1 MTRPPPD
8 GPLEAPLLYPAVCI
22 ARCDPNEPDTMNYQD
37 VITARRTLL
46 ESPSLAPDGPDE
58 SILRS
63 WQRCLDS
70 GRDEGEKEVYDPVSR
85 ARISDL
91 KTRNRQLMQA
101 ARGPMEELAQAVSGA
116 GYALL
121 LVDASGVALHVT
133 GALERCQ
140 PIIQQAFRVGVDLS
154 EHTIGTSAMTCAMDA
169 GRAVRVSGNE
179 HFFAGNFIFHCAA
192 APLYDPD
199 GRMIGAIDITHDFS
213 QPDLGILTLVRQCAR
228 TVEQALFRDHPGFL
242 TLDLN
247 WQHQQSSECLTLA
260 FGEDGELTGANNV
273 ARRFLRSTLG
283 ASECRFDDI
292 FEERFSDRAQSL
304 LSTIEPVPLKLQ
316 SGVQLL
322 ASSKP
327 YRRAQPARVAVSER
341 LMAPA
346 PAVNPPRP
354 TFGDPAID
362 QAIDT
367 ALRAAGQALPILIQ
381 GETGTGKDVVANL
394 IHARLLGSRAPF
406 VALNCAAIPES
417 LIEGELFGHVDGAFT
432 GARKGGSAGKIEQA
446 DGGTLFLDEIGDM
459 PAALQSRLLRV
470 LESRT
475 VVRLGD
481 TQARQVNFQLI
492 TATHRQ
498 LGEAIQGGQ
507 FRQDLYYR
515 ICGYAFELSP
525 LRERPQ
531 LEGLLQAL
539 LHDIGAGHRSLD
551 AEAEARLLAY
561 SWPGNVRELR
571 HALTLAHAMAAA
583 DQPLQPA
590 HFPMLQQMPTQRNTP
605 RPYESQERLQ
615 SLERRAI
622 QQALRDSEGNVTRA
636 ARLLGCSRATLY
648 RRIKAD
654 PALR

>member
-1 MTRPPPD
+1 
-8 GPLEAPLLYPAVCI
+8 
-22 ARCDPNEPDTMNYQD
+22 MNYQD
-37 VITARRTLL
+37 VITARRALL
-46 ESPSLAPDGPDE
+46 DTPGLAPGGPDE
-58 SILRS
+58 SIVRS

-70 GRDEGEKEVYDPVSR
+70 GRDEGEHVVYDPVSR

-101 ARGPMEELAQAVSGA
+101 ARAPMEELAQAVSGA

-140 PIIQQAFRVGVDLS
+140 PMIQQAFRVGVDLS
-154 EHTIGTSAMTCAMDA
+154 ENTIGTSAMTCAMDA
-169 GRAVRVSGNE
+169 GRAVRVSGEE

-228 TVEQALFRDHPGFL
+228 TVEQALFRDRPGFL

-247 WQHQQSSECLTLA
+247 WQHQANSDSLTFA
-260 FGEDGELTGANNV
+260 FGEDGELTGANHV

-283 ASECRFDDI
+283 ETECRFDDI
-292 FEERFSDRAQSL
+292 FEERFSERAQSL

-327 YRRAQPARVAVSER
+327 YRRSPQTRVAVKPRSEPK
-341 LMAPA
+341 LAAPS
-346 PAVNPPRP
+346 P

-362 QAIDT
+362 GAIDT
-367 ALRAAGQALPILIQ
+367 ALRAAGQSLPILIQ

-394 IHARLLGSRAPF
+394 IHQRLLGTDAPF

-417 LIEGELFGHVDGAFT
+417 LIEGELFGHIEGAFT
-432 GARKGGSAGKIEQA
+432 GARKGGSIGKIEQA

-475 VVRLGD
+475 VIRLGD
-481 TQARQVNFQLI
+481 TRPRKVTFQLI
-492 TATHRQ
+492 TATHRH
-498 LGEAIQGGQ
+498 LSEAIENGD

-515 ICGYAFELSP
+515 ICGFAFELSA
-525 LRERPQ
+525 LRDRPD
-531 LEGLLQAL
+531 LGAL
-539 LHDIGAGHRSLD
+539 LRAVLLDID
-551 AEAEARLLAY
+551 AAERQLTTEAETLLR
-561 SWPGNVRELR
+561 SHDWPGNVRELR
-571 HALTLAHAMAAA
+571 HALTLAHAMATTGET
-583 DQPLQPA
+583 LQAA
-590 HFPMLQQMPTQRNTP
+590 HFPALTQRHTA
-605 RPYESQERLQ
+605 SSVSAVDGKIDVADRLQ
-615 SLERRAI
+615 SLERHAI
-622 QQALRDSEGNVTRA
+622 RQALDESDGNVTRA
-636 ARLLGCSRATLY
+636 AKLLGCSRATLY
-648 RRIKAD
+648 RRIKAE
-654 PALR
+654 PSLR